1 MQSIRFRNSD
11 GLERQMLLKHNLTVA
26 SDVMSA
32 CSSDEYSTPIEKE
45 QDEKPTKEEDIMQEA
60 PPCKPIQ
67 KYSIV
72 LKIGIKKHGKYESSK

>member
-45 QDEKPTKEEDIMQEA
+45 QEEKPTKEEDVVQEV
-60 PPCKPIQ
+60 PPCKRI
-67 KYSIV
+67 
-72 LKIGIKKHGKYESSK
+72 ENSKLY